1 MTRCSAALFPASIG
15 KMSANKLKI
24 LSTEKAGLY
33 NVPGHPEHPMRV
45 LASLRHLQTL
55 LPASVFEEPTAISL
69 EKVRAIHSE
78 LVIQTVQNESH
89 IDPDTPG
96 AKGIYQTSLLS
107 AGSALRAAEE
117 ALQGISAF
125 SLMRPPGHHATPGQ
139 SMGFCYFNSMAVAV
153 NDLIQ
158 TQKAKRIAIFDL
170 DCHHGNGTEAFC
182 LGKPEYLYVSLHQA
196 PAYPGTGLSSRDNCL
211 NFPLPP
217 GTKEGVYFPAME
229 KAMEKIRVFKPD
241 LVGVSM
247 GFDTYER
254 DSLTQFGLKQS
265 DYLRI
270 GQMLKSMNV
279 PMFTLLEGGYDRDLP
294 VLIETYLTGWTS

>member
-1 MTRCSAALFPASIG
+1 MAVRFPASIG

-24 LSTEKAGLY
+24 FSTKAGFY
-33 NVPGHPEHPMRV
+33 EIPGHPEHPMRV
-45 LASLRHLQTL
+45 LDSLKHLQSC
-55 LPASVFEEPTAISL
+55 LPASVFEEPAAIFL
-69 EKVRAIHSE
+69 GKVQAVHSE
-78 LVIQTVQNESH
+78 LVVQTVQNEGF

-96 AKGIYQTSLLS
+96 AKGIYQASLLS

-117 ALQGISAF
+117 SFQGITAF

-139 SMGFCYFNSMAVAV
+139 SMGFCYFNSMAIAI
-153 NDLIQ
+153 NDLIHSR
-158 TQKAKRIAIFDL
+158 KAKKIAIFDL

-211 NFPLPP
+211 NYPLPP

-229 KAMEKIRVFKPD
+229 SAMEKIRAFKPD

-247 GFDTYER
+247 GFDTYEL
-254 DSLTQFGLKQS
+254 DPLTQFGLKQQ

-270 GQMLKSMNV
+270 GQMLKSMNL
-279 PMFTLLEGGYDRDLP
+279 PMFTLLEGGYDQDLP
-294 VLIETYLTGWTS
+294 ILIENYLKGWTE

>member
-1 MTRCSAALFPASIG
+1 
-15 KMSANKLKI
+15 MSANKLKI

-33 NVPGHPEHPMRV
+33 KVPGHPEHPMRV
-45 LASLRHLQTL
+45 LASLKHLRSFL
-55 LPASVFEEPTAISL
+55 SASVFEEPAAIAL
-69 EKVRAIHSE
+69 EKVQAVHSE
-78 LVIQTVQNESH
+78 LVVQDVQNESYL
-89 IDPDTPG
+89 DPDTPG
-96 AKGIYQTSLLS
+96 AKGIYQASLLS
-107 AGSALRAAEE
+107 AGAALQAAQK

-139 SMGFCYFNSMAVAV
+139 SMGFCYFNSMAVAI

-158 TQKAKRIAIFDL
+158 NQKAKKIVVFDL

-182 LGKPEYLYVSLHQA
+182 LGKSEYLYLSLHQA

-217 GTKEGVYFPAME
+217 GTEEGVYFPAME

-254 DSLTQFGLKQS
+254 DPLTQFGLKQA

-270 GQMLKSMNV
+270 GQMLKSMNL

-294 VLIETYLTGWTS
+294 VLIENYLTGWTS